1 MSRDQWEQAI
11 ARAVVEAGFRSRLL
25 ADPADALSDY
35 GLRDD
40 QRPLVDTMRS
50 SSLSELAAR
59 FLRAGTVMWGAGFE
73 RPAPAVDWR

>member
-25 ADPADALSDY
+25 SDPADALADY

-40 QRPLVDTMRS
+40 QRSLVDTMRTT
-50 SSLSELAAR
+50 SLSELAAR
-59 FLRAGTVMWGAGFE
+59 FLRAGAGIWGASYE
-73 RPAPAVDWR
+73 RPALAVDWL

>member
-25 ADPADALSDY
+25 ADPADALADY

-40 QRPLVDTMRS
+40 QRPLVDTMRT
-50 SSLSELAAR
+50 SSLSELAAW
-59 FLRAGTVMWGAGFE
+59 FLRAGAGIWGPGFE
-73 RPAPAVDWR
+73 RPVPAVEWR